1 MKVHHNMFEKML
13 ATKGVSKKDYATY
26 AQIPYFTVAGW
37 KKSNSVPAY
46 AIVLLRN
53 MPSAQTVTA
62 KQLIDAGLPRAI
74 FWNNNLT
81 KTVPSDIFIV
91 STLKRAYNGF
101 VIDGLV
107 SFFGR
112 DSVLLALM
120 KYRNRLSDALI
131 QKVFTHIDVSRVQ
144 A

>member
-1 MKVHHNMFEKML
+1 MKVNNNMFEKML
-13 ATKGVSKKDYATY
+13 AVKGVSKKSYAAY

-37 KKSNSVPAY
+37 KKSNRVPAY
-46 AIVLLRN
+46 AMVLLKN
-53 MPSAQTVTA
+53 MPSSQTVTA

-74 FWNNNLT
+74 FWNNDIN
-81 KTVPSDIFIV
+81 KSIPSDIFIV
-91 STLKRAYNGF
+91 STLKRAYNDF

-120 KYRNRLSDALI
+120 KYRDRLSDTLI
-131 QKVFTHIDVSRVQ
+131 EKVLGL
-144 A
+144 